1 MDSTADYISSYAA
14 ELAYTDLN
22 PKALHAVKRSLIDS
36 LGCALGAF
44 AAEPVKI
51 ARRLASRTG
60 STTPATLFGTHIK
73 TTPEMATFVN
83 GIMVRYLDFSDDYI
97 NNDGPHPSD
106 NIPAVLAIAEAMH
119 ADGKALV
126 SGIVLAYELVDR
138 LVDSA
143 HFRTRGWDYVTE
155 TSIGSALGAGKVLG
169 LSKHAMAQALALAI
183 APNIAVR
190 QTRASELSMWKGC
203 AGPNG
208 ARNGLFA
215 ALLASEGMSGP
226 EEIIEGQ
233 YGLWKQVT
241 GQFALAPFGGKE
253 RPYMIEET
261 FFKSIPV
268 MYTSMSPVETALK
281 LHPEVNVDD
290 IESIDVEVD
299 AFSLATGD
307 SPAKHDPHTRE
318 TADHS
323 TPYLIAAALVD
334 GKISEATFTPQRY
347 RDPKILDLL
356 RRLVMR
362 ENPQFTT
369 EWPKTFQCRIEVKG
383 KSGKQ
388 WTAHLKHPKGHPE
401 NPMSDRD
408 IEEKFLKLTHETLT
422 PKQARNAID
431 LVWRL
436 EEIRDVGEICAAI
449 VV

>member
-51 ARRLASRTG
+51 ARRLASRTS

-190 QTRASELSMWKGC
+190 QTRA
-203 AGPNG
+203 
-208 ARNGLFA
+208 ARA
-215 ALLASEGMSGP
+215 
-226 EEIIEGQ
+226 Q
-233 YGLWKQVT
+233 
-241 GQFALAPFGGKE
+241 
-253 RPYMIEET
+253 
-261 FFKSIPV
+261 
-268 MYTSMSPVETALK
+268 
-281 LHPEVNVDD
+281 
-290 IESIDVEVD
+290 
-299 AFSLATGD
+299 
-307 SPAKHDPHTRE
+307 
-318 TADHS
+318 
-323 TPYLIAAALVD
+323 
-334 GKISEATFTPQRY
+334 
-347 RDPKILDLL
+347 
-356 RRLVMR
+356 
-362 ENPQFTT
+362 
-369 EWPKTFQCRIEVKG
+369 
-383 KSGKQ
+383 
-388 WTAHLKHPKGHPE
+388 TAHATVYSRHCLPRKACRAPRKSSKDNTACG
-401 NPMSDRD
+401 NR
-408 IEEKFLKLTHETLT
+408 
-422 PKQARNAID
+422 
-431 LVWRL
+431 
-436 EEIRDVGEICAAI
+436 
-449 VV
+449 